1 MATKNKTRVMTP
13 EALELVA
20 SRFKVLGEPLRL
32 LILQKLESGEMSVSE
47 IAEAVGSTQPNI
59 SKHLKIL
66 QDAGLVMRRQEGN
79 TVYCSVA
86 DETVFE
92 LCDAVCASLR
102 TRLEAQA
109 GIFGHG
115 TRRRLVNA
123 YFGED

>member
-1 MATKNKTRVMTP
+1 MATKNTSKVMTP
-13 EALELVA
+13 EALKLVA

-32 LILQKLESGEMSVSE
+32 LILQFLEGGEMSVSE
-47 IAEAVGSTQPNI
+47 IAGAVESTQPNV

-66 QDAGLVMRRQEGN
+66 QDAGLVARRQEGN

-102 TRLEAQA
+102 ERLEAQA
-109 GIFGHG
+109 GVLGQG
-115 TRRRLVNA
+115 ARRLTARRRA
-123 YFGED
+123 